1 MKSKLI
7 TICLLT
13 FMSINVFAQLN
24 ISTNFRQDG
33 IWDKEKEEWT
43 IFSTNEDE
51 LTFFEFN
58 KDFTMFKHTT
68 ASITSAYMI
77 KSSEHDE
84 ERDQYEL
91 DIVSD
96 VGNKYLMII
105 DVKNNNVRFI
115 YEKDGNLL
123 MVHHTIKKLWSD
135 DDE

>member
-1 MKSKLI
+1 
-7 TICLLT
+7 
-13 FMSINVFAQLN
+13 MSINVFAQLN

-33 IWDKEKEEWT
+33 IWNKEKEEWT
-43 IFSTNEDE
+43 IFSTDEDE

-77 KSSEHDE
+77 KSFEHDE

-115 YEKDGNLL
+115 YEKDGDLL